1 MYAFKTLV
9 DLIVSRQD
17 ETSRGITF
25 ILSEAEE
32 HFVSYGELYLGAR
45 TLLYSLQS
53 SGFKKGDE
61 VIFQID
67 NNRQFMFA
75 FWACILGGMIPVPV
89 TTGTNDEHKLKL
101 FKIWDILKNPKMLAS
116 DDFFAR
122 LKVFGDKNGLLE
134 QVDIMQTRT
143 LSIEN
148 LEKTDCLGEIEK
160 AGENDIAFIQFSSGS
175 TGDPKGVIITH
186 RNVLYD
192 IGSVIRWVNIN
203 KEDSGLNWMPL
214 THDMG
219 LIGTHIKD
227 VIACINQYNIETQ
240 LFIRHPSLWI
250 QKASEHK
257 VTLLYSPNFGYK
269 HFLTFFKPE
278 VKKDWD
284 LSKVRLIY
292 NGAEP
297 ISYELCDEFLEKLA
311 TYGLKRNS
319 MYTVYGLAEGTIA
332 VTFPRLGD
340 DMRFIT
346 LDRNYLN
353 IGDTVREVSK
363 EDSRGCSFA
372 DEGYPIYDCYV
383 KICNMKNNDIGE
395 NKIGYICI
403 SGANVTSGYY
413 NNEAATRKAITK
425 DGWLNTGDLGFMRD
439 GRLVITGRAKDVI
452 FVKGQNYY
460 SHDIE
465 RVAQEAEGIDLGKI
479 VAVGAFNEKIKS
491 DELILFVL
499 FKMKADKFIGL
510 VQSLRKLISE
520 RMGIEVSQ
528 VIPIKSIPKT
538 TSGKVQR
545 YKLRESYI
553 NGEYDAI
560 KKEIELLL
568 ASEAHIR
575 QIDKPEN
582 EIQAKLVN
590 IWQEVLGVKKVGIKD
605 NIFELGGD
613 SLKITQMASR
623 IREEFGVELEQTIL
637 FENPVLS
644 VLAEIIEK
652 SDKTSE
658 DKNPIQRY
666 SKKDVLPLSY
676 AQHRIWFLD
685 RLNTELIR
693 SKSPTSEDGGCQRAD
708 KSSMDSTNIQRE
720 LNLPLNEV
728 SFNEN
733 SSQYMLYSGLNIK
746 GTLNY
751 DILLKSFNT
760 IIERHESLRTSFFE
774 EDGQPVQTVQEGVL
788 MDLPFIKLDK
798 IPFEVRKSQAMVLAK
813 EEISCPFNLKKAPL
827 IRGKLFQLDTDEYI
841 LILVAHHIV
850 FDGWSFKVLL
860 KELEIL
866 YNSYLQNEQYVLPEL
881 KITYTDYAYWQIDRY
896 KESTIQKQLDY
907 WKEKLCGKLPVLELP
922 FSKQRPTVQTY
933 NGSNF
938 RFSLSRELYE
948 KLKSAAEQEGAT
960 LYMILLAA
968 FKFLLFKYTGQEDI
982 IIGSPVANRN
992 RSELEPMI
1000 GFFTNN
1006 LIIRTAFSENNSF
1019 RELLRNVR
1027 NVTLEAYSNQ
1037 DVPFEKIV
1045 EELKLERDMSRNPL
1059 FQVFFNL
1066 QDTPVTEARLSGMS
1080 ISSVYL
1086 EGETSRFDLSV
1097 DINHNGSGL
1106 EVNFEF
1112 NTDLFDAD
1120 TIERVAAHYTNVLE
1134 KLTANFETQIKRFEI
1149 LSSEESKTLLEG
1161 WNNTRVDFESDLW
1174 TKFFE
1179 DKVLSNPNAVA
1190 VVKGNKKLSYGELD
1204 KRANR
1209 LANYLVSLG
1218 VCPETIV
1225 GIYMERSIDMLTALV
1240 GIHKSGGAYL
1250 PMDPVFPKDRLEF
1263 MLDNAQVPIILTDN
1277 TIKDTLP
1284 ANKAKILCI
1293 DEEWEKISI
1302 QSPEKPE
1309 NRATTDNLAYVIYTS
1324 GSTGNPKGVQIEHR
1338 ALTNFLLSMCTST
1351 NITEKDRLLAVTTL
1365 SFDIAGLEML
1375 LPLVTGATV
1384 IIAGRDEVIDGEKL
1398 IELID
1403 KHDISVMQA
1412 TPATWRLLLEAGWK
1426 GCSSLKILCGGEAL
1440 PRELANELIDRCSCL
1455 WNVYGPTE
1463 TTIWSTIMQLDSKEG
1478 PVSIGKPIANTTVYI
1493 LDKDMK
1499 PTPVG
1504 VPGELYIGGAGLAR
1518 GYLKLPQLTQEK
1530 FIPNPFSREEGSRLY
1545 KTGDIVRFMPDG
1557 NIEFVGRGDHQVKIR
1572 GFRIE
1577 LGEIETLLNKN
1588 TQISQSVVVC
1598 KEVVPGEKAI
1608 IAYVITKTKE
1618 TDTVGLRD
1626 YLRESLPDYMIPSYF
1641 VMLESFPMT
1650 PNNKI
1655 DRKSLPMPEKTTH
1668 GASSDITTSSN
1679 DVQKTVSDIWKEVLS
1694 RENIGFNE
1702 NFFDLGGHSLLLA
1715 KVRSK
1720 ILKQMNIDLQIMDL
1734 FKYPTVN
1741 TLSEYL
1747 EQKQGKKASVV
1758 QNKTNMPETTLLK
1771 SNDIA
1776 VIGMSARVPG
1786 AKNIKE
1792 FWENLC
1798 QGRESITRFS
1808 DQEIIAEGIAP
1819 ELLKKPEYVKAW
1831 GVVED
1836 ADKFDAQFFGFNP
1849 REAEILDPQQRIF
1862 LEEAWK
1868 AMEDAGCD
1876 SERFNGAIGTFASVG
1891 MNTYIKN
1898 LSGDGEYGNVA
1909 NDYQIMINND
1919 KDFLATRIAYKLNLE
1934 GPGIT
1939 VQTACSSSMVAVHLA
1954 CKSLLNKEC
1963 DMALAGG
1970 VSIRLPQKTG
1980 YLYQEGMILSP
1991 DGHCRAFDEKA
2002 KGTVGGNGAG
2012 VVVLKRLEDAI
2023 AQGDNICAVIKATA
2037 VNNDGS
2043 LKVGYTAPRIEGEA
2057 GVIAKAQELAGVSPD
2072 TITYI
2077 EAHGTGTPLGDPIEI
2092 EALGKVFSEKTNKK
2106 NYCAVGS
2113 VKTNIGH
2120 LDAASG
2126 VIGLIKT
2133 VLSIKNGKIPP
2144 SLNFNKPNPKCDFEN
2159 GHFFVNTE
2167 LCDWKTDSMP
2177 RRAGVSSFGIGGTNA
2192 HAVLEQA
2199 PVKRNTAPGKQRKLL
2214 IFSAKTPS
2222 ALLSMTSNFAGYLK
2236 ENFDVDMNDASYTL
2250 KLGRREFEYRC
2261 CLVCST
2267 REEAIEAIENDNL
2280 IYANHVN
2287 IEKSYNPEKL
2297 KEYTEEELG
2306 LFWILGEKIDWVS
2319 LYEGQ
2324 VRNKINLPTY
2334 PFEGKSYWAKPK
2346 KADIKDIKDYFYAPL
2361 WKQTLYNIPLEL
2373 TLPENVK
2380 SILVLAEKNT
2390 FVNKYLELLRKAG
2403 AEVLE
2408 ANPKQ
2413 QQDYDVL
2420 LTELKNQGQLPD
2432 RIINMLGI
2440 SNENRGKALFYSMLY
2455 LSKALGKQEIKKEI
2469 SIIVLTNAMQKVSGE
2484 AVLYPEKAL
2493 VLGPCRV
2500 IPKEYENIKCRS
2512 VDFMLCEDGNPFER
2526 ELLEQLLYETC
2537 CDSEDTTIAYRGD
2550 TRWIQ
2555 SFDKMELQNT
2565 KKPVLQIKNNGT
2577 YLITGGLGG
2586 IGLVLAENLAQKE
2599 KVNLVLVGRSSF
2611 PEMDKWDEWLKDKGE
2626 ADKNS
2631 IKIRVLKHIR
2641 ELGSEVIICRG
2652 NVDNAEEMIEV
2663 RQQIWNRFGK
2673 VDGVIHAAGNPGGG
2687 MIQIKEESFVE
2698 KVFAPKVEGTQV
2710 LYEVL
2715 KDCNP
2720 DFFIM
2725 SSSLNSITGGFGQ
2738 ADYSA
2743 ANNYMDAFANA
2754 HDSRHGTRFVSIN
2767 WDRWPGVGMAKGNKK
2782 PIHPLI
2788 ERKIS
2793 DTKDKVVYFTRLN
2806 PKKDWVL
2813 SEHLV
2818 MGIPTIAGT
2827 TYIEM
2832 ARAAFADI
2840 NGDKPVEFSDVT
2852 FLTPMAVRENEEQDV
2867 LTILERKDKY
2877 YEFKIFSR
2885 LHSKVEDNPWREHV
2899 QGKIAATIDPEY
2911 KQIDLIGEADSF
2923 NQKTID
2929 YIKKDIKEFIS
2940 FGSRWRTLK
2949 RLGFHGRKGIA
2960 EIEMSPEFIDDLKYF
2975 NIHPSLLDVAT
2986 GSVRLASK
2994 RNFLPVSYEKIIV
3007 KQRLPKRIYAIMT
3020 FRDEYNAQ
3028 NEIIT
3033 CDIDITDE
3041 KGVQLLEIKNFS
3053 MRHITDENSQSI
3065 KNRKQ
3070 NLHIPTEGTEG
3081 YTSLIKSL
3089 NSDNIMDSGL
3099 TTDEGRKVFE
3109 KILSGQYFNTQV
3121 IVSTKDIKE
3130 AIAEAGY
3137 INKKSNIVAE
3147 KDGQKTLH
3155 PRPDLDSAY
3164 SAPKSETEKKLVPV
3178 WQNLLGIEGIGIH
3191 DEFFA
3196 LGGDSLLLVQLHTK
3210 IKEIFPTDLAVVDL
3224 YKYNTIALLASKLG
3238 EGNSQVEKPNFKN
3251 VSERVS
3257 KQQERLKQRKQRM
3270 MIQKGGNH

>member
-17 ETSRGITF
+17 EKSKGITF
-25 ILSEAEE
+25 ILSETEE
-32 HFVSYGELYLGAR
+32 HFVSYGQLYHGAR
-45 TLLYSLQS
+45 SLLYSLQT

-101 FKIWDILKNPKMLAS
+101 FKIWNILKTPKMLAS

-122 LKVFGDKNGLLE
+122 LKSFGDKNGLSE
-134 QVDIMQTRT
+134 QVNIMQTRT
-143 LSIEN
+143 LSMEN
-148 LEKTDCLGEIEK
+148 LGETDCLGEIEK
-160 AGENDIAFIQFSSGS
+160 TAENDIAFIQFSSGS

-186 RNVLYD
+186 KNVLYD

-203 KEDSGLNWMPL
+203 SEDSGLNWMPL

-240 LFIRHPSLWI
+240 LFIRHPALWI

-297 ISYELCDEFLEKLA
+297 ISYELCDEFLKKLA
-311 TYGLKRNS
+311 PYGLKRNS

-353 IGDTVREVSK
+353 IGDTVREVS
-363 EDSRGCSFA
+363 EGDTRGCSFA
-372 DEGYPIYDCYV
+372 DVGYPIYDCNV
-383 KICNMKNNDIGE
+383 SICDSDDNDIDE

-413 NNEAATRKAITK
+413 NNVEATRKAITR

-479 VAVGAFNEKIKS
+479 VAVGAFNEKIRS

-499 FKMKADKFIGL
+499 FKMKADKFIGIIR
-510 VQSLRKLISE
+510 SLKKLISE

-528 VIPIKSIPKT
+528 VIPVKSIPKT

-553 NGEYDAI
+553 IGEYDTV
-560 KKEIELLL
+560 KNEIELLL
-568 ASEAHIR
+568 KSEADIR
-575 QIDKPEN
+575 QIDLPEN
-582 EIQAKLVN
+582 ETQEKLVK
-590 IWQEVLGVKKVGIKD
+590 IWQEILCIKKIGVKD
-605 NIFELGGD
+605 NFFELGGN

-623 IREEFGVELEQTIL
+623 IREEFGVESEQQIL

-644 VLAEIIEK
+644 RLAEIIEK
-652 SDKTSE
+652 ADKISE
-658 DKNPIQRY
+658 DENRIQRF
-666 SKKDVLPLSY
+666 SENSAIPLSY
-676 AQHRIWFLD
+676 AQQRIWFLD
-685 RLNTELIR
+685 RLNT
-693 SKSPTSEDGGCQRAD
+693 
-708 KSSMDSTNIQRE
+708 
-720 LNLPLNEV
+720 
-728 SFNEN
+728 EN

-746 GTLNY
+746 GSLNY
-751 DILLKSFNT
+751 DLLLKSFNT
-760 IIERHESLRTSFFE
+760 IIDRHESLRASFFE
-774 EDGQPVQTVQEGVL
+774 EDGQPMQTVGEGL
-788 MDLPFIKLDK
+788 HMDLPLINLAG
-798 IPFEVRKSQAMVLAK
+798 ISFEDRRREAMVLAK
-813 EEISCPFNLKKAPL
+813 GEISCPFDLNKAPL
-827 IRGKLFQLDTDEYI
+827 IRGKLFQLDKDEYI
-841 LILVAHHIV
+841 LVLAAHHMI

-860 KELEIL
+860 KELETL
-866 YNSYLQNEQYVLPEL
+866 YNSYLQNEKYVLPEL
-881 KITYTDYAYWQIDRY
+881 KITYSDYACWQIDRY
-896 KESTIQKQLDY
+896 KESTIQKQLAY
-907 WKEKLCGKLPVLELP
+907 WKEKLSGKLPVLELP
-922 FSKQRPTVQTY
+922 FSKQRPTVQTF
-933 NGSNF
+933 NGSDY
-938 RFSLSRELYE
+938 RCCLSEELSE

-960 LYMILLAA
+960 LYMILLTA
-968 FKFLLFKYTGQEDI
+968 FKVLLFKYTGQGDI

-1006 LIIRTAFSENNSF
+1006 LVIRTTFSENNSF
-1019 RELLRNVR
+1019 RELLRIVR
-1027 NVTLEAYSNQ
+1027 GVTLEAYSNQ

-1045 EELKLERDMSRNPL
+1045 EELSLERDISRNPI
-1059 FQVFFNL
+1059 FQVFFSF
-1066 QDTPVTEARLSGMS
+1066 QESPVRSARLSGMS
-1080 ISSVYL
+1080 ISSIDID
-1086 EGETSRFDLSV
+1086 GDTSRFDLSV
-1097 DINHNGSGL
+1097 DINDMWAGL
-1106 EVNFEF
+1106 EINFEF

-1120 TIERVAAHYTNVLE
+1120 TIERMAGHYTHVLE
-1134 KLTANFETQIKRFEI
+1134 NLTANFETQIIKFDV
-1149 LSSEESKTLLEG
+1149 LSSEESKILLED
-1161 WNNTRVDFESDLW
+1161 WNNTRVEFESALW
-1174 TKFFE
+1174 TRLFE
-1179 DKVLSNPNAVA
+1179 DRVLSNPEAVA
-1190 VVKGNKKLSYGELD
+1190 VVKGDVKLSYGELD

-1218 VCPETIV
+1218 VGPETIV

-1263 MLDNAQVPIILTDN
+1263 MLDNAQVPIILTDSI
-1277 TIKDTLP
+1277 IKDTLP
-1284 ANKAKILCI
+1284 ENKAKIICLS
-1293 DEEWEKISI
+1293 EQWKEISV
-1302 QSPEKPE
+1302 QSSEKPE
-1309 NRATTDNLAYVIYTS
+1309 NRSTQNNLAYVIYTS

-1338 ALTNFLLSMCTST
+1338 ALTNFLLSMGTST
-1351 NITEKDRLLAVTTL
+1351 NIREKDRLLAVTTL

-1375 LPLVTGATV
+1375 LPLVSGAAV
-1384 IIAGRDEVIDGEKL
+1384 VIAGRDEVIDGEKL
-1398 IELID
+1398 ISIIE
-1403 KHDISVMQA
+1403 KHEISFMQA
-1412 TPATWRLLLEAGWK
+1412 TPATWRLLVEAQWQGR
-1426 GCSSLKILCGGEAL
+1426 SSLKILCGGEAL
-1440 PRELANELIDRCSCL
+1440 PRDLANKLMDRCSCL

-1463 TTIWSTIMQLDSKEG
+1463 TTIWSTMMRLDSKEG

-1493 LDKDMK
+1493 LDNEMK

-1504 VPGELYIGGAGLAR
+1504 IPGELYIGGAGLAR
-1518 GYLKLPQLTQEK
+1518 GYLKLPQLTEEK
-1530 FIPNPFSREEGSRLY
+1530 FIPNPFSSEEGSRLY
-1545 KTGDIVRFMPDG
+1545 KTGDVVRFMPDG

-1577 LGEIETLLNKN
+1577 LGEIETHLNIN
-1588 TQISQSVVVC
+1588 PQISQSVVAC
-1598 KEVVPGEKAI
+1598 REVAPGEKAL
-1608 IAYVITKTKE
+1608 IAYVIPKTKE
-1618 TDTVGLRD
+1618 TDTVGLRA
-1626 YLRESLPDYMIPSYF
+1626 YLRERLPDYMIPSYF
-1641 VMLESFPMT
+1641 VMLDSFPMT

-1655 DRKSLPMPEKTTH
+1655 DRKSLPMPEKTAL
-1668 GASSDITTSSN
+1668 GASTDMMQPSN
-1679 DVQKTVSDIWKEVLS
+1679 DEQKTVADIWKEVLG
-1694 RENIGFNE
+1694 RENVGLNE

-1720 ILKQMNIDLQIMDL
+1720 IFKTMNIDLQIIDL

-1741 TLSEYL
+1741 TLSAYL
-1747 EQKQGKKASVV
+1747 EQKQGKKPADVLKKIIQS
-1758 QNKTNMPETTLLK
+1758 ETTTSQ

-1786 AKNIKE
+1786 AKNIDE
-1792 FWENLC
+1792 FWANLC
-1798 QGRESITRFS
+1798 QGKESITRFS
-1808 DQEIIAEGIAP
+1808 DEEIIAEGIAP
-1819 ELLKKPEYVKAW
+1819 ELIKKPEYVKAW
-1831 GVVED
+1831 GVLEN
-1836 ADKFDAQFFGFNP
+1836 ADKFDAQFFGYNP

-1868 AMEDAGCD
+1868 ALEDAGCD
-1876 SERFNGAIGTFASVG
+1876 SERFDGAIGTFASVG

-1898 LSGDGEYGNVA
+1898 LSEDSEYSNVA
-1909 NDYQIMINND
+1909 NNYQIMINND
-1919 KDFLATRIAYKLNLE
+1919 KDFLATRVAYKLNLE

-1970 VSIRLPQKTG
+1970 VSIRFPQKTG

-2023 AQGDNICAVIKATA
+2023 AQGDNICAVIKGTA

-2057 GVIAKAQELAGVSPD
+2057 GVIAKAQELAGVSPE

-2092 EALGKVFSEKTNKK
+2092 EALEKVFSEKTDRKQ
-2106 NYCAVGS
+2106 YCAVGS

-2133 VLSIKNGKIPP
+2133 VLAIKKSKIPP
-2144 SLNFNKPNPKCDFEN
+2144 SLNFNTPNPKCNFEN
-2159 GHFFVNTE
+2159 GHFYVNAKLSE
-2167 LCDWKTDSMP
+2167 WKTDGMP

-2192 HAVLEQA
+2192 HAVLEEA
-2199 PVKRNTAPGKQRKLL
+2199 PSKRNATPGKQRNLL

-2222 ALLSMTSNFAGYLK
+2222 ALTKMTSNFALHLK
-2236 ENFDVDMNDASYTL
+2236 ENPGIDMDDTAYTL
-2250 KLGRREFEYRC
+2250 KLGRRELEYKC

-2267 REEAIEAIENDNL
+2267 REEAIEAIENDDL
-2280 IYANHVN
+2280 IYGNGIKN
-2287 IEKSYNPEKL
+2287 DKSFNAERL
-2297 KEYTEEELG
+2297 KEYTEDELG
-2306 LFWILGEKIDWVS
+2306 IFWLQGEKIDWND
-2319 LYEGQ
+2319 LYERQ
-2324 VRNKINLPTY
+2324 VRNKISLPGY
-2334 PFEGKSYWAKPK
+2334 PFEGQSYWAKSK
-2346 KADIKDIKDYFYAPL
+2346 KADRKDIKDYLYAPL
-2361 WKQTLYNIPLEL
+2361 WKQTVYNIPSEL
-2373 TLPENVK
+2373 TLTENK
-2380 SILVLAEKNT
+2380 KCILVLAEKNT
-2390 FVNKYLELLRKAG
+2390 FKDKYVELLRKSG
-2403 AEVLE
+2403 AEVIE

-2413 QQDYDVL
+2413 QQDYDIL
-2420 LTELKNQGQLPD
+2420 LTELVNTGRNPD
-2432 RIINMLGI
+2432 KIINMLGI
-2440 SNENRGKALFYSMLY
+2440 THENRGKDLFYSMLL
-2455 LSKALGKQEIKKEI
+2455 LSKTLGKQELNKEI
-2469 SIIVLTNAMQKVSGE
+2469 TIIVLTNGMQKVFGE
-2484 AVLYPEKAL
+2484 SVLYPEKAL

-2500 IPKEYENIKCRS
+2500 IPREYENIKCRS
-2512 VDFMLCEDGNPFER
+2512 VDITLCEEGSPYET
-2526 ELLEQLLYETC
+2526 ELLEQLLYEAC
-2537 CDSEDTTIAYRGD
+2537 FDSEDTTIAYRGES
-2550 TRWIQ
+2550 RWVQ
-2555 SFDKMELQNT
+2555 SFDRIEIQNT
-2565 KKPVLQIKNNGT
+2565 PKPVLQIKNKGT

-2586 IGLVLAENLAQKE
+2586 IGLVLAEYLAERE
-2599 KVNLVLVGRSSF
+2599 KVNLVLLGRSSF
-2611 PEMDKWDEWLKDKGE
+2611 LDMEKWDEWLKDKGE
-2626 ADKNS
+2626 NDKVS
-2631 IKIRVLKHIR
+2631 IKIRTLKRIK
-2641 ELGSEVIICRG
+2641 ELGSEILICRG
-2652 NVDNAEEMIEV
+2652 NVDNSEEMMKV
-2663 RQQIWNRFGK
+2663 RQQAQNHLGK
-2673 VDGVIHAAGNPGGG
+2673 IDGVIHAAGNPGGG
-2687 MIQIKEESFVE
+2687 MIQIREESLIE
-2698 KVFAPKVEGTQV
+2698 NVFAPKLTGTQV

-2715 KDCNP
+2715 KDCKP

-2725 SSSLNSITGGFGQ
+2725 CSSLNSITGGFGQ
-2738 ADYSA
+2738 VDYSA
-2743 ANNYMDAFANA
+2743 ANNFMDAFANA

-2767 WDRWPGVGMAKGNKK
+2767 WDRWPGVGMAKSNKVLENSGTN
-2782 PIHPLI
+2782 PIHPLL
-2788 ERKIS
+2788 ERKIFDS
-2793 DTKDKVVYFTRLN
+2793 PDKVVYLTRLN

-2840 NGDKPVEFSDVT
+2840 NGDKPVEFSDVS

-2867 LTILERKDKY
+2867 LTILKRNDGH
-2877 YEFKIFSR
+2877 YEFEIVSR
-2885 LHSKVEDNPWREHV
+2885 LHSDTEDNPWKEHAR
-2899 QGKIAATIDPEY
+2899 GKLAAIIDPEY
-2911 KQIDLIGEADSF
+2911 KQIDISESADIF
-2923 NQKTID
+2923 NQETFE

-2940 FGSRWRTLK
+2940 FGNRWRTLK
-2949 RLGFHGRKGIA
+2949 RLGFHSRKGIA
-2960 EIEMSPEFIDDLKYF
+2960 EIELSPEFIDDLKYF
-2975 NIHPSLLDVAT
+2975 NIHPALLDVAT

-2994 RNFLPVSYEKIIV
+2994 RNFLPVSYERIIV
-3007 KQRLPKRIYAIMT
+3007 KQRLPKKIFANMT
-3020 FRDEYNAQ
+3020 FKDEYNAP

-3033 CDIDITDE
+3033 CDIDVVDE
-3041 KGVQLLEIKNFS
+3041 KGVQLLEIRNFS
-3053 MRHITDENSQSI
+3053 MRHISDENSQNI

-3070 NLHIPTEGTEG
+3070 QSLHFFTEDNEV
-3081 YTSLIKSL
+3081 YSSWIKGS
-3089 NSDNIMDSGL
+3089 NSENIMNTGL

-3121 IVSTKDIKE
+3121 VVSTKDINE
-3130 AIAEAGY
+3130 AIADAGY
-3137 INKKSNIVAE
+3137 INNKSNTVAE
-3147 KDGQKTLH
+3147 KDEQKTLH

-3164 SAPKSETEKKLVPV
+3164 SAPKSETEKRLAPI
-3178 WQNLLGIEGIGIH
+3178 WQNLLGIESLGIH
-3191 DEFFA
+3191 DEFFT
-3196 LGGDSLLLVQLHTK
+3196 LGGDSLLLVQLHEE
-3210 IKEIFPTDLAVVDL
+3210 IKELFKTDIAVVDL
-3224 YKYNTIALLASKLG
+3224 YKYNTIALLAGKIDA
-3238 EGNSQVEKPNFKN
+3238 EGSEEEKPSFKN
-3251 VSERVS
+3251 VSERVNR
-3257 KQQERLKQRKQRM
+3257 QQERLKERKQRM
-3270 MIQKGGNH
+3270 LLQREENRK

>member
-1 MYAFKTLV
+1 MYAFKTLI
-9 DLIVSRQD
+9 DLIVARQD
-17 ETSRGITF
+17 EKFKGITF
-25 ILSEAEE
+25 ILNETEE
-32 HFVSYGELYLGAR
+32 LFVSYGQLYHGAR
-45 TLLYSLQS
+45 TLLYNLQT
-53 SGFKKGDE
+53 SGFNKGDE

-101 FKIWDILKNPKMLAS
+101 FKIWNILKNPKMLAS

-122 LKVFGDKNGLLE
+122 LKNFGDKNGLSE
-134 QVDIMQTRT
+134 DVDIMQTRT
-143 LSIEN
+143 LSMER
-148 LEKTDCLGEIEK
+148 LGQTESLGQIAE
-160 AGENDIAFIQFSSGS
+160 AEENDIAFIQFSSGS
-175 TGDPKGVIITH
+175 TGDPKGVVITH
-186 RNVLYD
+186 KNVLYD
-192 IGSVIRWVNIN
+192 IGAVIRWVNIN
-203 KEDSGLNWMPL
+203 SEDSGLNWMPL

-278 VKKDWD
+278 VRKDWD

-297 ISYELCDEFLEKLA
+297 ISYELCDEFLEKLSP
-311 TYGLKRNS
+311 YGLNRNS

-340 DMRFIT
+340 EMRFIT

-353 IGDTVREVSK
+353 IGDTVREISK
-363 EDSRGCSFA
+363 DDARGCSFA
-372 DEGYPIYDCYV
+372 DEGYPIHDCYV
-383 KICNMKNNDIGE
+383 RICDIDNNDMGE

-413 NNEAATRKAITK
+413 NNEEATRKAITQ

-465 RVAQEAEGIDLGKI
+465 RIAQEAEGIDLGKI

-499 FKMKADKFIGL
+499 FKMKADKFIGTVRIL
-510 VQSLRKLISE
+510 KKLISE

-553 NGEYDAI
+553 NCEYDTI

-568 ASEAHIR
+568 KSEEESR
-575 QIDKPEN
+575 SIDVPEN
-582 EIQAKLVN
+582 EIQEKLVK
-590 IWQEVLGVKKVGIKD
+590 IWQEVLGVNKVGIKD

-623 IREEFGVELEQTIL
+623 IREEFGVELEQTLL
-637 FENPVLS
+637 FENPALN

-652 SDKTSE
+652 ADKISE
-658 DKNPIQRY
+658 DENTIQRLQE
-666 SKKDVLPLSY
+666 KGALPLSY
-676 AQHRIWFLD
+676 AQQRIWFLD
-685 RLNTELIR
+685 RLN
-693 SKSPTSEDGGCQRAD
+693 
-708 KSSMDSTNIQRE
+708 
-720 LNLPLNEV
+720 
-728 SFNEN
+728 EN
-733 SSQYMLYSGLNIK
+733 SSQYILYTGLNIK
-746 GTLNY
+746 GSLQ
-751 DILLKSFNT
+751 DDLLLKSFNT

-774 EDGQPVQTVQEGVL
+774 EDGQPVQTVEEGVQ
-788 MDLPFIKLDK
+788 MGLPFISLAE
-798 IPFEVRKSQAMVLAK
+798 IPLESRRQEAIILAK
-813 EEISCPFNLKKAPL
+813 EEISYPFDLSKAPL
-827 IRGKLFQLDTDEYI
+827 IRGKLFQIEKDEYV
-841 LILVAHHIV
+841 LILAAHHIV

-866 YNSYLQNEQYVLPEL
+866 YNSYLQNENYVLPEL
-881 KITYTDYAYWQIDRY
+881 KISYSDYACWQIDRY
-896 KESTIQKQLDY
+896 KENTIQKQIVY
-907 WKEKLCGKLPVLELP
+907 WKEKLSGKLPVLELP

-938 RFSLSRELYE
+938 RCSLSQELYE
-948 KLKSAAEQEGAT
+948 NLKNAAEQEGAT

-1006 LIIRTAFSENNSF
+1006 LIIRTAFNENNSF

-1045 EELKLERDMSRNPL
+1045 EELSVERDMSRNPI
-1059 FQVFFNL
+1059 FQVFFSL
-1066 QDTPVTEARLSGMS
+1066 QDNPVRSARLRGMS
-1080 ISSVYL
+1080 ISSINI
-1086 EGETSRFDLSV
+1086 EGDTARFDLSV
-1097 DINHNGSGL
+1097 DINDNGSGL

-1120 TIERVAAHYTNVLE
+1120 TIKRMAGHYTHILE
-1134 KLTANFETQIKRFEI
+1134 NLTANFETKIKQFDI
-1149 LSSEESKTLLEG
+1149 LSLKESKTLLEG
-1161 WNNTRVDFESDLW
+1161 WNNTRVDFDSDLW
-1174 TKFFE
+1174 TRLFE
-1179 DKVLSNPNAVA
+1179 DKVLSNPEAIA
-1190 VVKGNKKLSYGELD
+1190 VVKGDEKLSYGELD
-1204 KRANR
+1204 KRANQ
-1209 LANYLVSLG
+1209 LANYLVLLG
-1218 VCPETIV
+1218 VSSESIV
-1225 GIYMERSIDMLTALV
+1225 GIYMDRSIDMLTALV
-1240 GIHKSGGAYL
+1240 AVHKSGGAYL

-1263 MLDNAQVPIILTDN
+1263 MLDNAQVPIILTDSI
-1277 TIKDTLP
+1277 IKDTLP
-1284 ANKAKILCI
+1284 LNKAKIICVSEQWKEI
-1293 DEEWEKISI
+1293 SEQSSEKS
-1302 QSPEKPE
+1302 E

-1338 ALTNFLLSMCTST
+1338 AFTNFLLSMGTST
-1351 NITEKDRLLAVTTL
+1351 NICEKDRLLAVTTL
-1365 SFDIAGLEML
+1365 SFDIAGLEMM
-1375 LPLVTGATV
+1375 LPLVTGASV
-1384 IIAGRDEVIDGEKL
+1384 VIAGRDEVIDGEKL
-1398 IELID
+1398 IDLID
-1403 KHDISVMQA
+1403 KHDITFMQA
-1412 TPATWRLLLEAGWK
+1412 TPATWRMLVEAQWQGNNK
-1426 GCSSLKILCGGEAL
+1426 LKILCGGEAL
-1440 PRELANELIDRCSCL
+1440 PRDLANELMDRCSCL

-1463 TTIWSTIMQLDSKEG
+1463 TTIWSTMMQLNSKEG

-1493 LDKDMK
+1493 LDNEMK

-1518 GYLKLPQLTQEK
+1518 GYLKLPELTREK
-1530 FIPNPFSREEGSRLY
+1530 FIQNPFSDEEGSRLY

-1577 LGEIETLLNKN
+1577 LGEIETLLNQN
-1588 TQISQSVVVC
+1588 PLISQSVVVC
-1598 KEVVPGEKAI
+1598 REILTGEKAL
-1608 IAYVITKTKE
+1608 IAYVIPKTKE
-1618 TDTVGLRD
+1618 TADSILRE
-1626 YLRESLPDYMIPSYF
+1626 YLRGRLPDYMIPSYF
-1641 VMLESFPMT
+1641 VLLDAFPMT

-1655 DRKSLPMPEKTTH
+1655 DRKALPIPEKAAH
-1668 GASSDITTSSN
+1668 GANSDMIQPSN
-1679 DVQKTVSDIWKEVLS
+1679 DVQKTVSDIWKEVLG
-1694 RENIGFNE
+1694 REAIGLNQ

-1720 ILKQMNIDLQIMDL
+1720 IFKTMNIDLQIMDL
-1734 FKYPTVN
+1734 FNYPTVN

-1747 EQKQGKKASVV
+1747 EQRLGKKTAVIS
-1758 QNKTNMPETTLLK
+1758 NKTIKPETISPK

-1786 AKNIKE
+1786 AKNIDE
-1792 FWENLC
+1792 FWTNLC

-1831 GVVED
+1831 GVLED

-1849 REAEILDPQQRIF
+1849 REAEILDPQQRVF

-1876 SERFNGAIGTFASVG
+1876 SERFSGSIGTFASVG

-1898 LSGDGEYGNVA
+1898 LTEDNEIGNVA
-1909 NDYQIMINND
+1909 NNYQIMINND
-1919 KDFLATRIAYKLNLE
+1919 KDFLATRVAYKLNLE
-1934 GPGIT
+1934 GPGMT

-2012 VVVLKRLEDAI
+2012 VVVLKRLEDALS
-2023 AQGDNICAVIKATA
+2023 QGDNICAVIKATA

-2092 EALGKVFSEKTNKK
+2092 EALEKVFNEKTDKK
-2106 NYCAVGS
+2106 KYCAVGS

-2144 SLNFNKPNPKCDFEN
+2144 SINFDKPNPKCNFEN
-2159 GHFFVNTE
+2159 GHFYVNAKLSE
-2167 LCDWKTDSMP
+2167 WKTDGIP

-2192 HAVLEQA
+2192 HAVLEEA
-2199 PVKRNTAPGKQRKLL
+2199 PIKKYVASKNTKHLL

-2222 ALLSMTSNFAGYLK
+2222 ALKRMAANFALHLK
-2236 ENFDVDMNDASYTL
+2236 ENSDIDMSDAAYTL
-2250 KLGRREFEYRC
+2250 KLGRREFEYKC
-2261 CLVCST
+2261 CLVCNT

-2280 IYANHVN
+2280 TYGDGIKS
-2287 IEKSYNPEKL
+2287 EKSYNAANL

-2306 LFWILGEKIDWVS
+2306 IFWLQGEKIDWNS

-2324 VRNKINLPTY
+2324 VRNKINLPVY
-2334 PFEGKSYWAKPK
+2334 PFEGQSYWAKSQ
-2346 KADIKDIKDYFYAPL
+2346 KAGKKDIKDYFYTQL
-2361 WKQTLYNIPLEL
+2361 WKQTVNSIPSEL
-2373 TLPENVK
+2373 TPPENMK
-2380 SILVLAEKNT
+2380 SILVLSEKSN
-2390 FVNKYLELLRKAG
+2390 FVNKFVELLRESG
-2403 AEVLE
+2403 ANVIE

-2413 QQDYDVL
+2413 QQDYDTL
-2420 LTELKNQGQLPD
+2420 LSEMKNQGNLPD

-2440 SNENRGKALFYSMLY
+2440 SNENRGKDLFYSMLFMT
-2455 LSKALGKQEIKKEI
+2455 KALGKQELKKE
-2469 SIIVLTNAMQKVSGE
+2469 STIIVLTNGMQKIFGE
-2484 AVLYPEKAL
+2484 SVMYPEKAL

-2512 VDFMLCEDGNPFER
+2512 VDFMLCEEGSSFER
-2526 ELLEQLLYETC
+2526 ELLEQLLYEAYS
-2537 CDSEDTTIAYRGD
+2537 DSEDTTIVYRGES
-2550 TRWIQ
+2550 RWIQ
-2555 SFDKMELQNT
+2555 SFDKLELQNT
-2565 KKPVLQIKNNGT
+2565 QKSVLQIKNKGT
-2577 YLITGGLGG
+2577 YIITGGLGG
-2586 IGLVLAENLAQKE
+2586 IGLVLAEYLAEKE
-2599 KVNLVLVGRSSF
+2599 KVNLVLVARSSF
-2611 PEMDKWDEWLKDKGE
+2611 PEMDKWDEWLENKESTDKT
-2626 ADKNS
+2626 S
-2631 IKIRVLKHIR
+2631 IKIRTLKNIR
-2641 ELGSEVIICRG
+2641 ELGSEILICRG
-2652 NVDNAEEMIEV
+2652 NVDNMEEMTRV
-2663 RQQIWNRFGK
+2663 CQQVKNQFGK
-2673 VDGVIHAAGNPGGG
+2673 IDGVIHAAGNPGGG

-2698 KVFAPKVEGTQV
+2698 NVLAPKVTGTQV

-2715 KDCNP
+2715 KDCKP

-2743 ANNYMDAFANA
+2743 ANNFMDAFAIA

-2782 PIHPLI
+2782 SIHPLL
-2788 ERKIS
+2788 
-2793 DTKDKVVYFTRLN
+2793 DKKLSQSPNKAIYLSRFN

-2813 SEHLV
+2813 REHLV

-2867 LTILERKDKY
+2867 LTIIERNGTY
-2877 YEFKIFSR
+2877 YEFKIVSR
-2885 LHSKVEDNPWREHV
+2885 LHSNTEDNPWKEHAR
-2899 QGKIAATIDPEY
+2899 GKIAAAIDPEV
-2911 KQIDLIGEADSF
+2911 KQIDISESADIF
-2923 NQKTID
+2923 NQEAFD
-2929 YIKKDIKEFIS
+2929 YINKDIKEFIS

-2960 EIEMSPEFIDDLKYF
+2960 EIELSPEFIDDLYYF

-2994 RNFLPVSYEKIIV
+2994 RNFLPVSYGKIIV
-3007 KQRLPKRIYAIMT
+3007 KQRLPKKIYANIT
-3020 FRDEYNAQ
+3020 FRDEYDAP

-3033 CDIDITDE
+3033 CDIDVVDE
-3041 KGVQLLEIKNFS
+3041 KGVQLIEIKNFS
-3053 MRHITDENSQSI
+3053 MRHITDESSENI

-3070 NLHIPTEGTEG
+3070 NLHTFTEDAEV
-3081 YTSLIKSL
+3081 YNSLITNSK
-3089 NSDNIMDSGL
+3089 SDNIMDSGL
-3099 TTDEGRKVFE
+3099 TTDEGRMIFE
-3109 KILSGQYFNTQV
+3109 KIMSGQYFNTQV

-3130 AIAEAGY
+3130 AINNAAY
-3137 INKKSNIVAE
+3137 ISKKSNTFITE
-3147 KDGQKTLH
+3147 NDEHKTLH
-3155 PRPDLDSAY
+3155 PRPDLPNAY
-3164 SAPKSETEKKLVPV
+3164 SLPKSEAEKRLVPV
-3178 WQNLLGIEGIGIH
+3178 WQNLLGIEGVGIH

-3224 YKYNTIALLASKLG
+3224 YKYNTIALLASKL
-3238 EGNSQVEKPNFKN
+3238 EVVNHQEEKPSFKRIN
-3251 VSERVS
+3251 ERVS

-3270 MIQKGGNH
+3270 MIQRGETH

>member
-1 MYAFKTLV
+1 MYAFKTLI
-9 DLIVSRQD
+9 DLIVTRQD
-17 ETSRGITF
+17 EKSKGITF
-25 ILSEAEE
+25 ILSETEE
-32 HFVSYGELYLGAR
+32 HFVSYGELYQGAR
-45 TLLYSLQS
+45 ALLYSLQA

-122 LKVFGDKNGLLE
+122 LKIFGDKNGLSQ

-143 LSIEN
+143 LSLEN
-148 LEKTDCLGEIEK
+148 LAKTDCLGEIEK
-160 AGENDIAFIQFSSGS
+160 AEENDIAFIQFSSGS

-203 KEDSGLNWMPL
+203 SEDSGLNWMPL

-297 ISYELCDEFLEKLA
+297 ISYELCDEFLEKLSL
-311 TYGLKRNS
+311 YGLKRNS

-340 DMRFIT
+340 EMRFIT

-353 IGDTVREVSK
+353 IGDSVREVGK
-363 EDSRGCSFA
+363 DDARGCSFA

-383 KICNMKNNDIGE
+383 RICDIANNDMGE

-413 NNEAATRKAITK
+413 NNEEATRKAITQ

-465 RVAQEAEGIDLGKI
+465 RIAQEAEGIDLGKI

-499 FKMKADKFIGL
+499 FKMKADKFTGTVRIL
-510 VQSLRKLISE
+510 KKLISE

-553 NGEYDAI
+553 NGEFDTI
-560 KKEIELLL
+560 KNEIEFLLK
-568 ASEAHIR
+568 SEAESR
-575 QIDKPEN
+575 PIDLPQN
-582 EIQAKLVN
+582 EIQAKLVR
-590 IWQEVLGVKKVGIKD
+590 IWQEVLGVNKIGIKD
-605 NIFELGGD
+605 NFFELGGD
-613 SLKITQMASR
+613 SLKITQTISR
-623 IREEFGVELEQTIL
+623 IREEFGAELEQTLL
-637 FENPVLS
+637 FENPVLD
-644 VLAEIIEK
+644 VLAEIVEK
-652 SDKTSE
+652 SDKIADDE
-658 DKNPIQRY
+658 NRIQRLQE
-666 SKKDVLPLSY
+666 KGALPLSY
-676 AQHRIWFLD
+676 AQQRIWFLD
-685 RLNTELIR
+685 RL
-693 SKSPTSEDGGCQRAD
+693 
-708 KSSMDSTNIQRE
+708 
-720 LNLPLNEV
+720 
-728 SFNEN
+728 NEN

-751 DILLKSFNT
+751 DVLLKSFNT

-774 EDGQPVQTVQEGVL
+774 EDGLPVQTIVDGVGIE
-788 MDLPFIKLDK
+788 LPFISLVEKPL
-798 IPFEVRKSQAMVLAK
+798 ENRRQEAMVLAK
-813 EEISCPFNLKKAPL
+813 EEISYPFDLSKAPL
-827 IRGKLFQLDTDEYI
+827 IRGKLLQIEKDEYI
-841 LILVAHHIV
+841 LILAAHHIV
-850 FDGWSFKVLL
+850 FDGWSFKILL

-866 YNSYLQNEQYVLPEL
+866 YNSYLQNENYVLPEL
-881 KITYTDYAYWQIDRY
+881 KISYSDYACWQIDRY
-896 KESTIQKQLDY
+896 KENSIQKQLVY
-907 WKEKLCGKLPVLELP
+907 WKEKLGGKLPVLELP

-933 NGSNF
+933 KGSNF
-938 RFSLSRELYE
+938 RCSLSDELSR
-948 KLKSAAEQEGAT
+948 KLKKGAEQEGAT

-968 FKFLLFKYTGQEDI
+968 FKVLLFKYTGQEDI

-992 RSELEPMI
+992 RSELEPLI

-1006 LIIRTAFSENNSF
+1006 LVIRTAFNGNSSF

-1045 EELKLERDMSRNPL
+1045 EELNLERDMSRNPL
-1059 FQVFFNL
+1059 FQMFFSL
-1066 QDTPVTEARLSGMS
+1066 QDTPVRSASLSGMS
-1080 ISSVYL
+1080 ISSIDI
-1086 EGETSRFDLSV
+1086 EGDTARFDLSV
-1097 DINHNGSGL
+1097 DINDSGSGL

-1112 NTDLFDAD
+1112 NTDLFDEDSIKRMAG
-1120 TIERVAAHYTNVLE
+1120 HYTYLLE
-1134 KLTANFETQIKRFEI
+1134 NLTANFETQIKKFDI

-1174 TKFFE
+1174 IRLFE
-1179 DKVLSNPNAVA
+1179 NKVSNNPRAIA
-1190 VVKGNKKLSYGELD
+1190 VVKGDRQLSYGDLD
-1204 KRANR
+1204 TRANQ

-1218 VCPETIV
+1218 VGPETIV

-1240 GIHKSGGAYL
+1240 GVHKSGGAYL

-1263 MLDNAQVPIILTDN
+1263 MLDNAQVPIILTDSI
-1277 TIKDTLP
+1277 IKDTLP
-1284 ANKAKILCI
+1284 LNKAKIICI
-1293 DEEWEKISI
+1293 SEQWKEISE
-1302 QSPEKPE
+1302 QSTEKPE
-1309 NRATTDNLAYVIYTS
+1309 NRATLDNLAYVIYTS

-1338 ALTNFLLSMCTST
+1338 ALTNFLLSMGTST
-1351 NITEKDRLLAVTTL
+1351 NICEKDRLLAVTTL

-1375 LPLVTGATV
+1375 LPLVTGASV
-1384 IIAGRDEVIDGEKL
+1384 VIAGRDEVIDGEKL
-1398 IELID
+1398 ISLMD
-1403 KHDISVMQA
+1403 KHNISIMQA
-1412 TPATWRLLLEAGWK
+1412 TPATWRMLVEAHWQG
-1426 GCSSLKILCGGEAL
+1426 SSKLKILCGGEAL
-1440 PRELANELIDRCSCL
+1440 PRDLANELMDRCSCM

-1463 TTIWSTIMQLDSKEG
+1463 TTIWSTMMRMDSNVG
-1478 PVSIGKPIANTTVYI
+1478 PVSIGKPISNTTVYI
-1493 LDKDMK
+1493 LDNEMK

-1518 GYLKLPQLTQEK
+1518 GYLKLPELTREK
-1530 FIPNPFSREEGSRLY
+1530 FISNPFSSQEGSKLY

-1588 TQISQSVVVC
+1588 PLISQSVVVC
-1598 KEVVPGEKAI
+1598 KEIFTGEKAL
-1608 IAYVITKTKE
+1608 IAYVIPKTKE
-1618 TDTVGLRD
+1618 TDTVSLRA

-1641 VMLESFPMT
+1641 VKLDSFPMT

-1655 DRKSLPMPEKTTH
+1655 DRKALPIPEKSAY
-1668 GASSDITTSSN
+1668 GANSHMIQPSN
-1679 DVQKTVSDIWKEVLS
+1679 EVQKTVADIWKEVLG
-1694 RENIGFNE
+1694 RETIGLNE

-1720 ILKQMNIDLQIMDL
+1720 ISKTMNIDLQVMDL

-1747 EQKQGKKASVV
+1747 EQRLGKKIAVID
-1758 QNKTNMPETTLLK
+1758 NKKSMTKTTSSQ

-1786 AKNIKE
+1786 AKSIDE
-1792 FWENLC
+1792 FWSNLC
-1798 QGRESITRFS
+1798 QGKESITRFS

-1831 GVVED
+1831 GVLED

-1868 AMEDAGCD
+1868 ALEDAGCD
-1876 SERFNGAIGTFASVG
+1876 SERFSGAIGTFASVG

-1898 LSGDGEYGNVA
+1898 LTEDNEIGNVA
-1909 NDYQIMINND
+1909 NNYQIMINND
-1919 KDFLATRIAYKLNLE
+1919 KDFLATRVAYKLNLE
-1934 GPGIT
+1934 GPGLT

-1954 CKSLLNKEC
+1954 CRSLLNKEC

-1980 YLYQEGMILSP
+1980 YMYQEGMILSP

-2012 VVVLKRLEDAI
+2012 VVVLKRLEEAI
-2023 AQGDNICAVIKATA
+2023 EQGDNICAVIKATA

-2057 GVIAKAQELAGVSPD
+2057 GVIAKAQELAGVSPE

-2077 EAHGTGTPLGDPIEI
+2077 EAHGTGTPMGDPIEI
-2092 EALGKVFSEKTNKK
+2092 EALEKVFSENTDKK
-2106 NYCAVGS
+2106 KYCAVGS

-2133 VLSIKNGKIPP
+2133 VLAIKNGKIPP
-2144 SLNFNKPNPKCDFEN
+2144 SLNFDKPNPKCNFEN
-2159 GHFFVNTE
+2159 GHFYVNAKLSE
-2167 LCDWKTDSMP
+2167 WKTDGMP

-2192 HAVLEQA
+2192 HAVLEEA
-2199 PVKRNTAPGKQRKLL
+2199 PVKRKVTSENARHLL

-2222 ALLSMTSNFAGYLK
+2222 ALKSMTSNFALHLK
-2236 ENFDVDMNDASYTL
+2236 ENPVIDMNDVSYTL

-2261 CLVCST
+2261 FIVCNT
-2267 REEAIEAIENDNL
+2267 REEAIEAIEKDNL
-2280 IYANHVN
+2280 IYENTVKSD
-2287 IEKSYNPEKL
+2287 KSYTATSL

-2306 LFWILGEKIDWVS
+2306 IFWLQGEKIDWIS

-2324 VRNKINLPTY
+2324 VRHKINLPAY
-2334 PFEGKSYWAKPK
+2334 PFEGQSFWAKSK
-2346 KADIKDIKDYFYAPL
+2346 KAGRKDINDYFYTPF
-2361 WKQTLYNIPLEL
+2361 WKQTVYNIPSEL
-2373 TLPENVK
+2373 TLPENK
-2380 SILVLAEKNT
+2380 KTILVLAKESNFENK
-2390 FVNKYLELLRKAG
+2390 FVQLLKESG
-2403 AEVLE
+2403 ANVIE

-2413 QQDYDVL
+2413 QQDYDTL
-2420 LTELKNQGQLPD
+2420 LSEMKNQGNVPD

-2440 SNENRGKALFYSMLY
+2440 SNENRGKGLFYSMLF
-2455 LSKALGKQEIKKEI
+2455 LAKALGKQELKKEI
-2469 SIIVLTNAMQKVSGE
+2469 TTIVLTNGMQKIFGE
-2484 AVLYPEKAL
+2484 SVLYPEKAL

-2500 IPKEYENIKCRS
+2500 IPREYENIKCRS
-2512 VDFMLCEDGNPFER
+2512 VDFMLCEEGSPSES
-2526 ELLEQLLYETC
+2526 ELLEQLLYEVYS
-2537 CDSEDTTIAYRGD
+2537 DSEDTTVAYRGES
-2550 TRWIQ
+2550 RLIQ
-2555 SFDKMELQNT
+2555 SFDKMESQDT
-2565 KKPVLQIKNNGT
+2565 QKPVLQIKNKGT
-2577 YLITGGLGG
+2577 YIITGGLGG
-2586 IGLVLAENLAQKE
+2586 IGLVLAEYLAEKE

-2611 PEMDKWDEWLKDKGE
+2611 PETDKWDEWLDNKGSTDKI
-2626 ADKNS
+2626 S
-2631 IKIRVLKHIR
+2631 IKIRTLKNIR
-2641 ELGSEVIICRG
+2641 ELGSEILICRG
-2652 NVDNAEEMIEV
+2652 NVDNMEEMTRV
-2663 RQQIWNRFGK
+2663 LQQVQDHFGK
-2673 VDGVIHAAGNPGGG
+2673 IHGVIHAAGNPGGG

-2698 KVFAPKVEGTQV
+2698 NVFSPKVTGTQV

-2715 KDCNP
+2715 KDCKP

-2743 ANNYMDAFANA
+2743 ANNFMDAFATA

-2767 WDRWPGVGMAKGNKK
+2767 WDRWPGIGMATGNKK
-2782 PIHPLI
+2782 SIHPLLD
-2788 ERKIS
+2788 RKIS
-2793 DTKDKVVYFTRLN
+2793 ESPDQVVYLSRFN

-2867 LTILERKDKY
+2867 LTILKRNGGH

-2885 LHSKVEDNPWREHV
+2885 LNSNVEENPWREHAK
-2899 QGKIAATIDPEY
+2899 GKIADAIEPEY
-2911 KQIDLIGEADSF
+2911 KQTDISESADIF
-2923 NQKTID
+2923 NEEKFD
-2929 YIKKDIKEFIS
+2929 YIKKDIKEFIT
-2940 FGSRWRTLK
+2940 FGSRWKTLK
-2949 RLGFHGRKGIA
+2949 RLGFHGTKGFA
-2960 EIEMSPEFIDDLKYF
+2960 EIELAPEFIDDLKHF

-3007 KQRLPKRIYAIMT
+3007 KQRLPEKIYANIT
-3020 FRDEYNAQ
+3020 FRDGYDAP

-3033 CDIDITDE
+3033 CDIDVLDE
-3041 KGVQLLEIKNFS
+3041 KGVQLIEIKNFS
-3053 MRHITDENSQSI
+3053 MRQITDENSENI
-3065 KNRKQ
+3065 KNRNR
-3070 NLHIPTEGTEG
+3070 NLNSFTQDTKV
-3081 YTSLIKSL
+3081 YNSLISSS
-3089 NSDNIMDSGL
+3089 NNVNIMDSGL
-3099 TTDEGRKVFE
+3099 TVAEGRKVFE
-3109 KILSGQYFNTQV
+3109 KILSGQYFNNQV
-3121 IVSTKDIKE
+3121 IVSIKEIKE
-3130 AIAEAGY
+3130 AIANAGY
-3137 INKKSNIVAE
+3137 INKKVNTVAE
-3147 KDGQKTLH
+3147 KDEQKTLH
-3155 PRPDLDSAY
+3155 PRPDLPNAY
-3164 SAPKSETEKKLVPV
+3164 SLPKSEAEKRLVPV
-3178 WQNLLGIEGIGIH
+3178 WQNLLGIEGVGIH

-3224 YKYNTIALLASKLG
+3224 YKYNTIALLASKLEG
-3238 EGNSQVEKPNFKN
+3238 ENQKEEKPSFKRIN
-3251 VSERVS
+3251 ERVS
-3257 KQQERLKQRKQRM
+3257 KQQERLKQKKQRM
-3270 MIQKGGNH
+3270 MIQRGENH

>member
-17 ETSRGITF
+17 EKSKGITF

-32 HFVSYGELYLGAR
+32 HFLSYGELYHGAMS
-45 TLLYSLQS
+45 LLYNLQT

-67 NNRQFMFA
+67 DNKQFMLA

-101 FKIWDILKNPKMLAS
+101 FKIWDTLNNPKMLAT
-116 DDFFAR
+116 DDFFSR
-122 LKVFGDKNGLLE
+122 LKSFGDKNGLIE
-134 QVDIMQTRT
+134 QVDIIRTRT
-143 LSIEN
+143 LSMEN
-148 LEKTDCLGEIEK
+148 LEQADCHGEIVK
-160 AGENDIAFIQFSSGS
+160 ARENDIAFIQFSSGS

-186 RNVLYD
+186 RNVLYNM
-192 IGSVIRWVNIN
+192 GSVIRWVNIN
-203 KEDSGLNWMPL
+203 SEDAGLSWMPL

-219 LIGTHIKD
+219 LIGAHIKD
-227 VIACINQYNIETQ
+227 TIAGINQYIMETQ
-240 LFIRHPSLWI
+240 LFIKHPLLWI
-250 QKASEHK
+250 QKSSEHK
-257 VTLLYSPNFGYK
+257 VTILYSPNFGYK
-269 HFLTFFKPE
+269 HFLTFFNPE
-278 VKKDWD
+278 VENNWD
-284 LSKVRLIY
+284 LSKVRIIY

-311 TYGLKRNS
+311 PYGLKRNS
-319 MYTVYGLAEGTIA
+319 MFPAYGLAEGTIA
-332 VTFPRLGD
+332 VTFPHFGD
-340 DMRFIT
+340 EMRFLT
-346 LDRNYLN
+346 LDRNYLS
-353 IGDTVREVSK
+353 IGDTVREVCK
-363 EDSRGCSFA
+363 DDIRGCSFA

-383 KICNMKNNDIGE
+383 RVCDSDNNDIGE
-395 NKIGYICI
+395 NKIGYIYI
-403 SGANVTSGYY
+403 SGENVTSGYY
-413 NNEAATRKAITK
+413 NNEEATRKVITE
-425 DGWLNTGDLGFMRD
+425 DGWLNTGDLGFMRN

-452 FVKGQNYY
+452 FVKGQNFY

-465 RVAQEAEGIDLGKI
+465 RVAQGAEGVGSGKV
-479 VAVGAFNEKIKS
+479 VAVGAFNEKNKS
-491 DELILFVL
+491 DELILFFL
-499 FKMKADKFIGL
+499 LETKEDKFIGT
-510 VQSLRKLISE
+510 VRSLKKLISE
-520 RMGIEVSQ
+520 RMGIEVSRI
-528 VIPIKSIPKT
+528 IPLTSFPKT
-538 TSGKVQR
+538 GSGKVQR
-545 YKLRESYI
+545 FKLRENYI
-553 NGEYDAI
+553 NGEYDTI
-560 KKEIELLL
+560 LKETELLFD
-568 ASEAHIR
+568 SEVNIR
-575 QIDKPEN
+575 QTDMPEN
-582 EIQAKLVN
+582 EIQEKMVK
-590 IWQEVLGVKKVGIKD
+590 IWQEILGLKKIGIKE
-605 NIFELGGD
+605 NFFELGGD
-613 SLKITQMASR
+613 SLKMTQMTSR
-623 IREEFGVELEQTIL
+623 IREEFGVELELPIL
-637 FENPVLS
+637 FENPVLKD
-644 VLAEIIEK
+644 LAEIIEK
-652 SDKTSE
+652 SDKICI
-658 DKNPIQRY
+658 DGNRIQRF
-666 SKKDVLPLSY
+666 SENGELPLSY
-676 AQHRIWFLD
+676 AQQRIWFLD
-685 RLNTELIR
+685 RL
-693 SKSPTSEDGGCQRAD
+693 D
-708 KSSMDSTNIQRE
+708 
-720 LNLPLNEV
+720 
-728 SFNEN
+728 EN
-733 SSQYMLYSGLNIK
+733 SSQYMLYTGLKIK
-746 GTLNY
+746 GNINY
-751 DILLKSFNT
+751 DLLLKSFNT

-774 EDGQPVQTVQEGVL
+774 EEGQPKQTVIDGLQ
-788 MDLPFIKLDK
+788 MDLPFVSLLE
-798 IPFEVRKSQAMVLAK
+798 IPVDNRRKEAMVLVK
-813 EEISCPFNLKKAPL
+813 EEISCPFDLNKAPL
-827 IRGKLFQLDTDEYI
+827 IRGKLLQLEKDEYI
-841 LILVAHHIV
+841 LILAAHHIV

-866 YNSYLQNEQYVLPEL
+866 YNSYLQNENYVLPEL
-881 KITYTDYAYWQIDRY
+881 KITYSDYACWQIDKY
-896 KESTIQKQLDY
+896 KESTIQKQLAY
-907 WKEKLCGKLPVLELP
+907 WKEKLSGKIPVLELP
-922 FSKQRPTVQTY
+922 FSKQRPTIQTY

-938 RFSLSRELYE
+938 RCDLSGELSE

-1019 RELLRNVR
+1019 RELLRIVR

-1045 EELKLERDMSRNPL
+1045 EELSLERDMSRNPL
-1059 FQVFFNL
+1059 FQVFFSL
-1066 QDTPVTEARLSGMS
+1066 QDTPIQSTKLSGMS
-1080 ISSVYL
+1080 ISSIDIK
-1086 EGETSRFDLSV
+1086 GDTARFDLSV
-1097 DINHNGSGL
+1097 DIIDSGSDL

-1120 TIERVAAHYTNVLE
+1120 TIKRMAGHYTHILE
-1134 KLTANFETQIKRFEI
+1134 NLTANFETKIKKFNI
-1149 LSSEESKTLLEG
+1149 LNSEESKTLLEG
-1161 WNNTRVDFESDLW
+1161 WNNTRVDCESDLW
-1174 TKFFE
+1174 TKLFE
-1179 DKVLSNPNAVA
+1179 DKVLGNPEAVA
-1190 VVKGNKKLSYGELD
+1190 VVKGDEKLSYGELD

-1218 VCPETIV
+1218 VGPETIV
-1225 GIYMERSIDMLTALV
+1225 GIYMDRSIDMLTALV

-1284 ANKAKILCI
+1284 TNTAKILCI
-1293 DEEWEKISI
+1293 DEEWQKIFV
-1302 QSPEKPE
+1302 QSAEKPE
-1309 NRATTDNLAYVIYTS
+1309 KRATTDNLAYVIYTS

-1338 ALTNFLLSMCTST
+1338 ALTNFLLSMGKST
-1351 NITEKDRLLAVTTL
+1351 NICDKDRLLAVTTF
-1365 SFDIAGLEML
+1365 SFDIAGLEMM
-1375 LPLVTGATV
+1375 LPLVTGASV
-1384 IIAGRDEVIDGEKL
+1384 VMAGRDEVIDGEKL
-1398 IELID
+1398 IELMD

-1412 TPATWRLLLEAGWK
+1412 TPATWRLLVEADWQ

-1440 PRELANELIDRCSCL
+1440 PRDLANELMDRCSCL

-1463 TTIWSTIMQLDSKEG
+1463 TTIWSTMMRLDSKEG

-1493 LDKDMK
+1493 LDNEMK

-1504 VPGELYIGGAGLAR
+1504 VPGELYIGGDGLAR
-1518 GYLKLPQLTQEK
+1518 GYLKLPQLTGEK
-1530 FIPNPFSREEGSRLY
+1530 FIQNPFSSEEGSRLY

-1577 LGEIETLLNKN
+1577 LGEIEALLNKN
-1588 TQISQSVVVC
+1588 PLIRQSIVVC
-1598 KEVVPGEKAI
+1598 REVYPGEKAL
-1608 IAYVITKTKE
+1608 IAYVIPNSRE
-1618 TDTVGLRD
+1618 TADSILREYLRD
-1626 YLRESLPDYMIPSYF
+1626 RLPDYMIPSYF
-1641 VMLESFPMT
+1641 VMLDCFPMT

-1655 DRKSLPMPEKTTH
+1655 DRKSLPMPEKS
-1668 GASSDITTSSN
+1668 AYRANSDMMQPSN
-1679 DVQKTVSDIWKEVLS
+1679 NVQKTVSDIWKEVLN
-1694 RENIGFNE
+1694 RENIGLNE

-1720 ILKQMNIDLQIMDL
+1720 IYKTMNIDLQIMDL

-1747 EQKQGKKASVV
+1747 EQKQGKKTAGVNRKIK
-1758 QNKTNMPETTLLK
+1758 QPETT
-1771 SNDIA
+1771 SSQNCDIA
-1776 VIGMSARVPG
+1776 VTGMSARVPG
-1786 AKNIKE
+1786 ARNIKE

-1798 QGRESITRFS
+1798 QGKESITRFS
-1808 DQEIIAEGIAP
+1808 DEEIIAEGIAP

-1831 GVVED
+1831 GVLEN
-1836 ADKFDAQFFGFNP
+1836 ADKFDAQFFGYNP

-1876 SERFNGAIGTFASVG
+1876 SERFSGAVGTFASVG
-1891 MNTYIKN
+1891 MNTYVKN
-1898 LSGDGEYGNVA
+1898 LTEDSEIGNVA
-1909 NDYQIMINND
+1909 NNYQIMINND
-1919 KDFLATRIAYKLNLE
+1919 KDFLATRVAYKLNLE

-2002 KGTVGGNGAG
+2002 KGTVGGNGVG

-2023 AQGDNICAVIKATA
+2023 AQGDNICAVIKGTA

-2043 LKVGYTAPRIEGEA
+2043 MKVGYTAPRIEGEA

-2092 EALGKVFSEKTNKK
+2092 EALEKVFSEKTDKK
-2106 NYCAVGS
+2106 KYCAVGS

-2126 VIGLIKT
+2126 VIGFIKT
-2133 VLSIKNGKIPP
+2133 VLAIKNGKIPP

-2167 LCDWKTDSMP
+2167 LCDWKTNGIP

-2192 HAVLEQA
+2192 HAVLEEA
-2199 PVKRNTAPGKQRKLL
+2199 PIKRNVTPGKARNLL

-2222 ALLSMTSNFAGYLK
+2222 ALKRMTSNFALHLK
-2236 ENFDVDMNDASYTL
+2236 ENPGIDIDDASYTL
-2250 KLGRREFEYRC
+2250 KLGRRELEYKG

-2280 IYANHVN
+2280 MYGNSVKN
-2287 IEKSYNPEKL
+2287 DKSYSAARL

-2306 LFWILGEKIDWVS
+2306 LFWLQGEKIDWIS

-2324 VRNKINLPTY
+2324 VRTKLNLPVY
-2334 PFEGKSYWAKPK
+2334 PFEGQSYWAKTK
-2346 KADIKDIKDYFYAPL
+2346 KTYSKDIKDYFYTPL
-2361 WKQTLYNIPLEL
+2361 WKQTVCNIPSEL
-2373 TLPENVK
+2373 ILPENK
-2380 SILVLAEKNT
+2380 KCILVLSEKNA
-2390 FVNKYLELLRKAG
+2390 FEYQYVELLKKSG
-2403 AEVLE
+2403 AEVIE
-2408 ANPKQ
+2408 ANPKL
-2413 QQDYDVL
+2413 QQDYDTL
-2420 LTELKNQGQLPD
+2420 LTELANIGKIPD
-2432 RIINMLGI
+2432 KIINMLGI
-2440 SNENRGKALFYSMLY
+2440 SSEDRGKALFYSMLF
-2455 LSKALGKQEIKKEI
+2455 LAKALGKQESKKEI
-2469 SIIVLTNAMQKVSGE
+2469 NIIVFTNGMQKVFGE
-2484 AVLYPEKAL
+2484 LVLYPEKAL

-2500 IPKEYENIKCRS
+2500 IPREYENIKCRS
-2512 VDFMLCEDGNPFER
+2512 VDFMLYEDASPFER
-2526 ELLEQLLYETC
+2526 ELLEQLLYEAC
-2537 CDSEDTTIAYRGD
+2537 CDSEDTTIAYRGER
-2550 TRWIQ
+2550 RWIQ
-2555 SFDKMELQNT
+2555 SFDRMELQNT
-2565 KKPVLQIKNNGT
+2565 QKPVLQIRNNGT

-2586 IGLVLAENLAQKE
+2586 IGLVLAEYLAERE

-2611 PEMDKWDEWLKDKGE
+2611 PEMGKWDEWLKDKGE
-2626 ADKNS
+2626 ADKIS
-2631 IKIRVLKHIR
+2631 IKIRALKRITEFGSKVL
-2641 ELGSEVIICRG
+2641 ICRG
-2652 NVDNAEEMIEV
+2652 SVDNIEEMTRV
-2663 RQQIWNRFGK
+2663 RQQVENQFGK
-2673 VDGVIHAAGNPGGG
+2673 IDGVIHAAGNPGGG
-2687 MIQIKEESFVE
+2687 MIQMKEGGFVE
-2698 KVFAPKVEGTQV
+2698 NIFAPKVTGTQV

-2715 KDCNP
+2715 KDCKP

-2743 ANNYMDAFANA
+2743 ANNFTDAFANA
-2754 HDSRHGTRFVSIN
+2754 HDTRHGTRFVAIN

-2782 PIHPLI
+2782 WIHPLL

-2793 DTKDKVVYFTRLN
+2793 QSPDKAVYLSRFN

-2813 SEHLV
+2813 NEHMV

-2832 ARAAFADI
+2832 ARAAFADL
-2840 NGDKPVEFSDVT
+2840 NGDKPVEYSDVT
-2852 FLTPMAVRENEEQDV
+2852 FLTPMAVGENEEQDV
-2867 LTILERKDKY
+2867 LTILEKSGTY
-2877 YEFKIFSR
+2877 YEFKIVSR
-2885 LHSKVEDNPWREHV
+2885 LHSNIQDNPWKEHAR
-2899 QGKIAATIDPEY
+2899 GKVAAAIDPEY
-2911 KQIDLIGEADSF
+2911 KQINISESADIF
-2923 NQKTID
+2923 NQETFD
-2929 YIKKDIKEFIS
+2929 YINKDIKEFIS

-2960 EIEMSPEFIDDLKYF
+2960 EIELSSEFIDDLNYF

-3007 KQRLPKRIYAIMT
+3007 KQRLPKKIYANMT
-3020 FRDEYNAQ
+3020 FRDEYNAL

-3033 CDIDITDE
+3033 CDIDVMDE
-3041 KGVQLLEIKNFS
+3041 KGVQLIEIRNFS
-3053 MRHITDENSQSI
+3053 MRHITEENSQTI
-3065 KNRKQ
+3065 KTRTQ
-3070 NLHIPTEGTEG
+3070 NLHSFIEGNEV
-3081 YTSLIKSL
+3081 YSSLIKSL
-3089 NSDNIMDSGL
+3089 NSNNIMDSGL

-3130 AIAEAGY
+3130 AIADAGY
-3137 INKKSNIVAE
+3137 INRKSNSVAE
-3147 KDGQKTLH
+3147 KDEQKTLH
-3155 PRPDLDSAY
+3155 PRPDLNSAY

-3178 WQNLLGIEGIGIH
+3178 WQNLLGIEGLGIH

-3196 LGGDSLLLVQLHTK
+3196 LGGDSLLLVQLHSK

-3224 YKYNTIALLASKLG
+3224 YKYNTISLLASRLD
-3238 EGNSQVEKPNFKN
+3238 EGNSKVEKPSFKS

-3270 MIQKGGNH
+3270 LMQRGETH

>member
-17 ETSRGITF
+17 EKAKGITF
-25 ILSEAEE
+25 ILSETEE
-32 HFVSYGELYLGAR
+32 HFVSYSELYHGAMK
-45 TLLYSLQS
+45 LLYNLQA
-53 SGFKKGDE
+53 SGFQKGDE

-122 LKVFGDKNGLLE
+122 LKSFGDKNGLSE
-134 QVDIMQTRT
+134 QVDLMQTKT
-143 LSIEN
+143 LSMEN
-148 LEKTDCLGEIEK
+148 LGQTEFLGEIAE
-160 AGENDIAFIQFSSGS
+160 AEENDIAFIQFSSGS

-203 KEDSGLNWMPL
+203 SEDSGLNWMPL

-297 ISYELCDEFLEKLA
+297 ISYELCDEFLEKLSP
-311 TYGLKRNS
+311 YGLKRNS

-340 DMRFIT
+340 EMRFIS

-353 IGDTVREVSK
+353 VGDIVREVGK
-363 EDSRGCSFA
+363 GDARGCSFA

-383 KICNMKNNDIGE
+383 RICDSDNNDIGE

-413 NNEAATRKAITK
+413 NNEEATRKAITNN
-425 DGWLNTGDLGFMRD
+425 GWLNTGDLGFMRD

-465 RVAQEAEGIDLGKI
+465 RIAQEAEGIELGKI

-499 FKMKADKFIGL
+499 FKMKADKFTGTVRI
-510 VQSLRKLISE
+510 LRKLISE

-553 NGEYDAI
+553 NGEFDTI
-560 KKEIELLL
+560 KNEIGLLL
-568 ASEAHIR
+568 KSEAESR
-575 QIDKPEN
+575 PIDLPEN
-582 EIQAKLVN
+582 EIQAKLAR
-590 IWQEVLGVKKVGIKD
+590 IWQEVLGVKKIGIKD
-605 NIFELGGD
+605 NFFELGGD
-613 SLKITQMASR
+613 SLKITQTISR
-623 IREEFGVELEQTIL
+623 IREEFGAELEQTLL
-637 FENPVLS
+637 FENPVLD
-644 VLAEIIEK
+644 VLAEIVEK
-652 SDKTSE
+652 SDKISDDE
-658 DKNPIQRY
+658 NRIQRLQE
-666 SKKDVLPLSY
+666 KGTLPLSY
-676 AQHRIWFLD
+676 AQQRIWFLD
-685 RLNTELIR
+685 RL
-693 SKSPTSEDGGCQRAD
+693 
-708 KSSMDSTNIQRE
+708 
-720 LNLPLNEV
+720 
-728 SFNEN
+728 NEN

-751 DILLKSFNT
+751 DLLLKSLNT
-760 IIERHESLRTSFFE
+760 IIERHESLRTSFLE
-774 EDGQPVQTVQEGVL
+774 EDGLPVQTVMEGVR
-788 MDLPFIKLDK
+788 MELPFISLVE
-798 IPFEVRKSQAMVLAK
+798 IPLENRRKEAMVLAK
-813 EEISCPFNLKKAPL
+813 EGISCPFDLSKAPL
-827 IRGKLFQLDTDEYI
+827 IRGKLLQLEKDEYV
-841 LILVAHHIV
+841 LILAAHHMV

-860 KELEIL
+860 KELAIL
-866 YNSYLQNEQYVLPEL
+866 YNSYIQNKNYVLPEL
-881 KITYTDYAYWQIDRY
+881 KITYSDYACWQIDRY
-896 KESTIQKQLDY
+896 KENTIQKQLVY
-907 WKEKLCGKLPVLELP
+907 WKEKLGGKLPILELP

-933 NGSNF
+933 KGSNF
-938 RFSLSRELYE
+938 RCSLSDELYQ
-948 KLKSAAEQEGAT
+948 KLKRGAEQEGAT

-968 FKFLLFKYTGQEDI
+968 FKVLLFKYTGQEDI

-992 RSELEPMI
+992 RSELEPLI

-1006 LIIRTAFSENNSF
+1006 LVIRTAFSGNSSF

-1045 EELKLERDMSRNPL
+1045 EELNLERDMSRNPL
-1059 FQVFFNL
+1059 FQVFFSL
-1066 QDTPVTEARLSGMS
+1066 QDTPVRSARLSGMS
-1080 ISSVYL
+1080 ISSIDM
-1086 EGETSRFDLSV
+1086 EGDTARFDLSV
-1097 DINHNGSGL
+1097 DINDSGSCL

-1112 NTDLFDAD
+1112 NTDLFDAEY
-1120 TIERVAAHYTNVLE
+1120 IVRMAEHYTYLLE
-1134 KLTANFETQIKRFEI
+1134 NLTANFETQIKKFDI

-1161 WNNTRVDFESDLW
+1161 WNNTRVDFEGDLW
-1174 TKFFE
+1174 IRLFE
-1179 DKVLSNPNAVA
+1179 DKVSINPHAVA
-1190 VVKGNKKLSYGELD
+1190 VVKGDRQLSYSDLD
-1204 KRANR
+1204 TRANR

-1218 VCPETIV
+1218 VGPETIV

-1240 GIHKSGGAYL
+1240 GVHKSGGAYL

-1263 MLDNAQVPIILTDN
+1263 MLDNAQVPIILTD
-1277 TIKDTLP
+1277 TIIKDTLP
-1284 ANKAKILCI
+1284 LNKAKIICI
-1293 DEEWEKISI
+1293 SEQWKEISE
-1302 QSPEKPE
+1302 QSIEKPE

-1338 ALTNFLLSMCTST
+1338 ALTNFLLSMGTST
-1351 NITEKDRLLAVTTL
+1351 NICEKDRLLAVTTL

-1375 LPLVTGATV
+1375 LPLVTGASV
-1384 IIAGRDEVIDGEKL
+1384 VIAGRDEVIDGEKL
-1398 IELID
+1398 ISLMD
-1403 KHDISVMQA
+1403 KHNISIMQA
-1412 TPATWRLLLEAGWK
+1412 TPATWRMLVEAQWQGS
-1426 GCSSLKILCGGEAL
+1426 SSLKILCGGEAL
-1440 PRELANELIDRCSCL
+1440 PRDLANELMDRCSCL

-1463 TTIWSTIMQLDSKEG
+1463 TTIWSTMLRLDSKEG

-1493 LDKDMK
+1493 LDNEMK
-1499 PTPVG
+1499 PTAVG

-1518 GYLKLPQLTQEK
+1518 GYLKLPKLTQEK
-1530 FIPNPFSREEGSRLY
+1530 FITNPFSSEVGSRLY

-1557 NIEFVGRGDHQVKIR
+1557 NIEFVGRSDHQVKIR

-1588 TQISQSVVVC
+1588 PLISQSVVIC
-1598 KEVVPGEKAI
+1598 REIFSGEKAL
-1608 IAYVITKTKE
+1608 IAYVIPKTKE
-1618 TDTVGLRD
+1618 TDTVMLRA
-1626 YLRESLPDYMIPSYF
+1626 YLRERLPDYMIPSYF
-1641 VMLESFPMT
+1641 VKLDSFPMT

-1655 DRKSLPMPEKTTH
+1655 DRKALPIPEKTTQ
-1668 GASSDITTSSN
+1668 GANSDTIQPSN
-1679 DVQKTVSDIWKEVLS
+1679 EVQKTVSDVWKEVLG
-1694 RENIGFNE
+1694 RETIGINE

-1720 ILKQMNIDLQIMDL
+1720 ISKTMNIDLQVMDL

-1747 EQKQGKKASVV
+1747 EQRLGKKTAVIN
-1758 QNKTNMPETTLLK
+1758 NKPSIPKTTSSQ

-1786 AKNIKE
+1786 AKNIDE
-1792 FWENLC
+1792 FWTNLC

-1808 DQEIIAEGIAP
+1808 DEEIIAEGIAP

-1831 GVVED
+1831 GVLED

-1876 SERFNGAIGTFASVG
+1876 SEKFSGAIGTFASVG

-1898 LSGDGEYGNVA
+1898 LTEDNEIGNVA
-1909 NDYQIMINND
+1909 NNYQIMINND
-1919 KDFLATRIAYKLNLE
+1919 KDFLATRVAYKLNLE
-1934 GPGIT
+1934 GPGLT

-1954 CKSLLNKEC
+1954 CRSLLNKEC

-2057 GVIAKAQELAGVSPD
+2057 GVIAKAQELAGVNPD

-2092 EALGKVFSEKTNKK
+2092 EALEKVFSEKTDKK
-2106 NYCAVGS
+2106 KYCAVGS

-2133 VLSIKNGKIPP
+2133 VLAIKNGKIPP
-2144 SLNFNKPNPKCDFEN
+2144 SLNFDKPNPKCNFEN
-2159 GHFFVNTE
+2159 GHFYVNAKLSE
-2167 LCDWKTDSMP
+2167 WKTDGIP

-2192 HAVLEQA
+2192 HAVLEEA
-2199 PVKRNTAPGKQRKLL
+2199 PVKKDVTLEKSRHLL
-2214 IFSAKTPS
+2214 IFSAKTSS
-2222 ALLSMTSNFAGYLK
+2222 ALERMTSNFALHLK
-2236 ENFDVDMNDASYTL
+2236 ENPGIDMNDASYTL

-2261 CLVCST
+2261 LLVCNT

-2280 IYANHVN
+2280 IYANN
-2287 IEKSYNPEKL
+2287 IKNGKSYNLENL

-2306 LFWILGEKIDWVS
+2306 IFWLQGEKIDWIS

-2324 VRNKINLPTY
+2324 GRNKLNLPVY
-2334 PFEGKSYWAKPK
+2334 PFEGQSFWAKSK
-2346 KADIKDIKDYFYAPL
+2346 KAVKKDINDYFYAPV
-2361 WKQTLYNIPLEL
+2361 WKQAVYNIPSEL
-2373 TLPENVK
+2373 TLPENKK
-2380 SILVLAEKNT
+2380 SILVLAKESNFENK
-2390 FVNKYLELLRKAG
+2390 FVELLRKAG
-2403 AEVLE
+2403 AKVIEV
-2408 ANPKQ
+2408 NPIQ
-2413 QQDYDVL
+2413 QQDYDTL
-2420 LTELKNQGQLPD
+2420 LTELKNQGNVPD

-2440 SNENRGKALFYSMLY
+2440 SNENRGKDLFYSMLF
-2455 LSKALGKQEIKKEI
+2455 LTKALGKQELKKEI
-2469 SIIVLTNAMQKVSGE
+2469 TTIVLTNGMQKVFGE
-2484 AVLYPEKAL
+2484 SVLYPEKAL

-2500 IPKEYENIKCRS
+2500 IPREYENIKCRS
-2512 VDFMLCEDGNPFER
+2512 VDFMLCEEGSPCER
-2526 ELLEQLLYETC
+2526 ELLEQLLYEAYS
-2537 CDSEDTTIAYRGD
+2537 DSEDTTVAYRGES
-2550 TRWIQ
+2550 RWIQ
-2555 SFDKMELQNT
+2555 SFDKMKLQNT
-2565 KKPVLQIKNNGT
+2565 QKPVLQIKNKGT
-2577 YLITGGLGG
+2577 YIITGGLGG
-2586 IGLVLAENLAQKE
+2586 IGLVLAEYLAERE
-2599 KVNLVLVGRSSF
+2599 KVKLVLVGRSSF
-2611 PEMDKWDEWLKDKGE
+2611 PEMENWDEWLENKGK
-2626 ADKNS
+2626 ADKTS
-2631 IKIRVLKHIR
+2631 TKIRILKNIR
-2641 ELGSEVIICRG
+2641 ELGSEILICRG
-2652 NVDNAEEMIEV
+2652 NVDNMEEMQRV
-2663 RQQIWNRFGK
+2663 RQQVQNHFGK
-2673 VDGVIHAAGNPGGG
+2673 IDGVIHAAGNPGGG
-2687 MIQIKEESFVE
+2687 MIQIKKESFVE
-2698 KVFAPKVEGTQV
+2698 NVFAPKVTGTQV

-2715 KDCNP
+2715 KDCKL

-2743 ANNYMDAFANA
+2743 ANNFMNAFAIA
-2754 HDSRHGTRFVSIN
+2754 HDSRHGTRFVSVN
-2767 WDRWPGVGMAKGNKK
+2767 WDRWPGIGMAIDNKK
-2782 PIHPLI
+2782 SVHPLLD
-2788 ERKIS
+2788 RKIS
-2793 DTKDKVVYFTRLN
+2793 ESPDKAVYLSRFN

-2852 FLTPMAVRENEEQDV
+2852 FLTPMAVRENEEQEV
-2867 LTILERKDKY
+2867 LTILQRNGGH

-2885 LHSKVEDNPWREHV
+2885 LCSYVEENPWREHA
-2899 QGKIAATIDPEY
+2899 QGKIAAAIDPEY
-2911 KQIDLIGEADSF
+2911 KQIDISGSADIF
-2923 NQKTID
+2923 NEEKFD
-2929 YIKKDIKEFIS
+2929 YINKDFEEFIT
-2940 FGSRWRTLK
+2940 FGNRWRTLK
-2949 RLGFHGRKGIA
+2949 RLGFHGTKGFA
-2960 EIEMSPEFIDDLKYF
+2960 EIELAPEFIDDLKYF

-3007 KQRLPKRIYAIMT
+3007 RQRLPEKIYANIT
-3020 FRDEYNAQ
+3020 FRDEYDAP

-3033 CDIDITDE
+3033 CDIDVLDE
-3041 KGVQLLEIKNFS
+3041 KGVQLIEIKNFS
-3053 MRHITDENSQSI
+3053 MRQISDENSENI
-3065 KNRKQ
+3065 KNRSRKL
-3070 NLHIPTEGTEG
+3070 NSFTEDTQV
-3081 YTSLIKSL
+3081 YNSLI
-3089 NSDNIMDSGL
+3089 NSSNSGNIMDSGL
-3099 TTDEGRKVFE
+3099 TAAEGRKVFE
-3109 KILSGQYFNTQV
+3109 KILSGQYFNNQV
-3121 IVSTKDIKE
+3121 IVSTKEISE
-3130 AIAEAGY
+3130 AIANAGY
-3137 INKKSNIVAE
+3137 INKKINTVAE
-3147 KDGQKTLH
+3147 KDEQKTLH
-3155 PRPDLDSAY
+3155 PRPDLPNAY
-3164 SAPKSETEKKLVPV
+3164 SAPKSEAEKRLVPV
-3178 WQNLLGIEGIGIH
+3178 WQNLLGIEGVGIH

-3224 YKYNTIALLASKLG
+3224 YKYNTIALLASKLEG
-3238 EGNSQVEKPNFKN
+3238 ENHQEEKPSFKRIN
-3251 VSERVS
+3251 ERVS

-3270 MIQKGGNH
+3270 MIQRGENH

>member
-9 DLIVSRQD
+9 DLIVARQY
-17 ETSRGITF
+17 EKSKGVTF
-25 ILSEAEE
+25 IISETEE
-32 HFVSYGELYLGAR
+32 HFVSYGELYHGAR
-45 TLLYSLQS
+45 ALLYNLQTA
-53 SGFKKGDE
+53 GFKKGDE

-89 TTGTNDEHKLKL
+89 TTGTNDEHKRKL

-116 DDFFAR
+116 DDFFER
-122 LKVFGDKNGLLE
+122 LKSFGNNNDLSQ

-143 LSIEN
+143 LSLEN
-148 LEKTDCLGEIEK
+148 LEKTDFFGEIEK
-160 AGENDIAFIQFSSGS
+160 AEENDIAFIQFSSGS

-186 RNVLYD
+186 KNVLYD

-203 KEDSGLNWMPL
+203 SEDSGLNWMPL

-278 VKKDWD
+278 NKKDWD

-297 ISYELCDEFLEKLA
+297 ISYELCDEFLEKLSQ
-311 TYGLKRNS
+311 YGLKRNS

-340 DMRFIT
+340 EMRFIT

-363 EDSRGCSFA
+363 DDTRGCSFA

-383 KICNMKNNDIGE
+383 RICDIDNNDIGE

-413 NNEAATRKAITK
+413 NNKEATRKAITK

-465 RVAQEAEGIDLGKI
+465 RVAQEVDGIDVGKI

-499 FKMKADKFIGL
+499 FKMKVNKFIGL
-510 VQSLRKLISE
+510 VHSLKKLISE

-545 YKLRESYI
+545 YKLRESYTK
-553 NGEYDAI
+553 GQYDTI
-560 KKEIELLL
+560 KNDIELLL
-568 ASEAHIR
+568 KSEAECR
-575 QIDKPEN
+575 PLDLPEN
-582 EIQAKLVN
+582 EIQAKLVE
-590 IWQEVLGVKKVGIKD
+590 IWQEVLGLKRIGIKD
-605 NIFELGGD
+605 NFFELGGD
-613 SLKITQMASR
+613 SLKLTQIISR
-623 IREEFGVELEQTIL
+623 IREEFEVELEQTLL
-637 FENPVLS
+637 FETPVLS
-644 VLAEIIEK
+644 ELAEIIEK
-652 SDKTSE
+652 SDKISE
-658 DKNPIQRY
+658 SEKRIHRF
-666 SKKDVLPLSY
+666 SEKGALPLSY
-676 AQHRIWFLD
+676 AQQRIWFLD
-685 RLNTELIR
+685 RL
-693 SKSPTSEDGGCQRAD
+693 
-708 KSSMDSTNIQRE
+708 
-720 LNLPLNEV
+720 
-728 SFNEN
+728 NEN
-733 SSQYMLYSGLNIK
+733 SSQYMLYSGLNIE

-751 DILLKSFNT
+751 DLLVKSFNT
-760 IIERHESLRTSFFE
+760 VIERHECLRTSFFE
-774 EDGQPVQTVQEGVL
+774 VDGQPEQKVNDGLQ
-788 MDLPFIKLDK
+788 MDLPFVSLTE
-798 IPFEVRKSQAMVLAK
+798 IPLENRKKEAMVLAK
-813 EEISCPFNLKKAPL
+813 REISCPFDLSKAPL
-827 IRGKLFQLDTDEYI
+827 IRGKLFELEKDQYI
-841 LILVAHHIV
+841 LVLVAHHMV

-860 KELEIL
+860 KELETL
-866 YNSYLQNEQYVLPEL
+866 YNSYFKNEKYVLPEL
-881 KITYTDYAYWQIDRY
+881 IITYSDYACWQIDRY
-896 KESTIQKQLDY
+896 SESTIQKQLAY
-907 WKEKLCGKLPVLELP
+907 WKEKLSGKLPVLELP

-933 NGSNF
+933 KGSNF
-938 RFSLSRELYE
+938 RCSLSNELSQ
-948 KLKSAAEQEGAT
+948 KLKRGAEQEGAT

-968 FKFLLFKYTGQEDI
+968 FKVLLFKYTGQEDI

-992 RSELEPMI
+992 RSEFEPLI

-1006 LIIRTAFSENNSF
+1006 LVIRTVLSGNSSF
-1019 RELLRNVR
+1019 RDLLRNVR

-1045 EELKLERDMSRNPL
+1045 EELNLERDMSRNPL
-1059 FQVFFNL
+1059 FQVFFSL
-1066 QDTPVTEARLSGMS
+1066 QGTPVQEARLSNMS
-1080 ISSVYL
+1080 VSSIDI
-1086 EGETSRFDLSV
+1086 EGDTARFDLSV
-1097 DINHNGSGL
+1097 DIIDSGSGL
-1106 EVNFEF
+1106 EANFEF
-1112 NTDLFDAD
+1112 NTDLFDPDSIKRMAG
-1120 TIERVAAHYTNVLE
+1120 HYTHILE
-1134 KLTANFETQIKRFEI
+1134 NLTANFETQIKKFDI

-1174 TKFFE
+1174 TRLFE
-1179 DKVLSNPNAVA
+1179 KKVLSNPEAIA
-1190 VVKGNKKLSYGELD
+1190 VVKGAEKLSYGELD
-1204 KRANR
+1204 TRANR

-1218 VCPETIV
+1218 VGPETIV

-1250 PMDPVFPKDRLEF
+1250 PMDPVFPKDRLEY
-1263 MLDNAQVPIILTDN
+1263 MLENAQVPIILTDSI
-1277 TIKDTLP
+1277 IKETLP
-1284 ANKAKILCI
+1284 ANQAKILCI
-1293 DEEWEKISI
+1293 DEEWNKISV
-1302 QSPEKPE
+1302 QSAEKPE
-1309 NRATTDNLAYVIYTS
+1309 NRATQDNLAYVIYTS
-1324 GSTGNPKGVQIEHR
+1324 GSTGNPKGVQIEQR
-1338 ALTNFLLSMCTST
+1338 ALTNFLLSMGTST
-1351 NITEKDRLLAVTTL
+1351 NMCEKDRLLAVTTL

-1375 LPLVTGATV
+1375 LPLVTGASV

-1398 IELID
+1398 IALMD

-1412 TPATWRLLLEAGWK
+1412 TPATWRLLVEEEWQ

-1440 PRELANELIDRCSCL
+1440 PRDLANELMVRCSCL

-1463 TTIWSTIMQLDSKEG
+1463 TTIWSTMVRLNSKEG
-1478 PVSIGKPIANTTVYI
+1478 PVSIGKPIANTTVYV
-1493 LDKDMK
+1493 LDNEMK
-1499 PTPVG
+1499 LTPVG
-1504 VPGELYIGGAGLAR
+1504 IPGELYIGGTGLAR
-1518 GYLKLPQLTQEK
+1518 GYLKLPELTQEK
-1530 FIPNPFSREEGSRLY
+1530 FIPNPFSSEEGSRLY

-1557 NIEFVGRGDHQVKIR
+1557 NIEFIGRGDHQVKIR

-1588 TQISQSVVVC
+1588 PLISQSVVVC
-1598 KEVVPGEKAI
+1598 REISLGEKAL
-1608 IAYVITKTKE
+1608 IAYVIPKSQE
-1618 TDTVGLRD
+1618 TAATTFRE
-1626 YLRESLPDYMIPSYF
+1626 YLRNRLPDYMIPSYF
-1641 VMLESFPMT
+1641 VILDSFPMT

-1655 DRKSLPMPEKTTH
+1655 DRKSLPMPEKTAI
-1668 GASSDITTSSN
+1668 GASSVMMQPLN
-1679 DVQKTVSDIWKEVLS
+1679 NVQKTVSDTWKEVLG
-1694 RENIGFNE
+1694 RENIGLNE

-1715 KVRSK
+1715 KVRNK
-1720 ILKQMNIDLQIMDL
+1720 IFKKMNIDLQIMDL

-1747 EQKQGKKASVV
+1747 EQRLGKKTAVV
-1758 QNKTNMPETTLLK
+1758 HSKTSMPETTFLK

-1786 AKNIKE
+1786 ARNIKE
-1792 FWENLC
+1792 FWANLC
-1798 QGRESITRFS
+1798 QGKESITRFS
-1808 DQEIIAEGIAP
+1808 DQEIISEGIAP

-1831 GVVED
+1831 GVLED
-1836 ADKFDAQFFGFNP
+1836 ADKFDAQFFGYNP
-1849 REAEILDPQQRIF
+1849 REAEILDPQQRVF

-1891 MNTYIKN
+1891 MNTYVKN
-1898 LSGDGEYGNVA
+1898 LTENNEIGNVA
-1909 NDYQIMINND
+1909 NNYQIMINND
-1919 KDFLATRIAYKLNLE
+1919 KDFLATRVAYKLNLE

-1939 VQTACSSSMVAVHLA
+1939 VQTACSSSMVAIHLA
-1954 CKSLLNKEC
+1954 CRSLLNREC

-1991 DGHCRAFDEKA
+1991 DGHCRAFGEKA

-2023 AQGDNICAVIKATA
+2023 AEGDNICAVIKGTA

-2057 GVIAKAQELAGVSPD
+2057 GVISKAQELAGVSPE

-2092 EALGKVFSEKTNKK
+2092 EALEKVFSEKTDKK
-2106 NYCAVGS
+2106 KHCAVGS

-2133 VLSIKNGKIPP
+2133 VLAIQNSKIPP
-2144 SLNFNKPNPKCDFEN
+2144 SLNFDKPNPKCDFEN
-2159 GHFFVNTE
+2159 GHFYVSTK
-2167 LCDWKTDSMP
+2167 LWDWKTDGIP

-2192 HAVLEQA
+2192 HAVLEE
-2199 PVKRNTAPGKQRKLL
+2199 PPLKRNATPGKSRVLL
-2214 IFSAKTPS
+2214 IFSAKTLS
-2222 ALLSMTSNFAGYLK
+2222 ALKRMTSNFALHLK
-2236 ENFDVDMNDASYTL
+2236 ENFGTDMNDAEYTL
-2250 KLGRREFEYRC
+2250 KLGRREFEHRC

-2280 IYANHVN
+2280 IYANDIKN
-2287 IEKSYNPEKL
+2287 DKSYNTARV

-2306 LFWILGEKIDWVS
+2306 LFWLQGEKIDWIS

-2324 VRNKINLPTY
+2324 VRNKLNLPVY
-2334 PFEGKSYWAKPK
+2334 PFEGQSFWAKTQ
-2346 KADIKDIKDYFYAPL
+2346 KADRRNINDYFYTPL
-2361 WKQTLYNIPLEL
+2361 WKQTVCNIPSEITL
-2373 TLPENVK
+2373 TENK
-2380 SILVLAEKNT
+2380 NCILVLAEKNT
-2390 FVNKYLELLRKAG
+2390 FENKFVELLRKSG
-2403 AEVLE
+2403 AEVIE

-2413 QQDYDVL
+2413 QQDYDTL
-2420 LTELKNQGQLPD
+2420 LKELGNIEKMPSK
-2432 RIINMLGI
+2432 IINMLGI
-2440 SNENRGKALFYSMLY
+2440 SNENRGKDLFYSMLF
-2455 LSKALGKQEIKKEI
+2455 LAKALGKQEPKKEI
-2469 SIIVLTNAMQKVSGE
+2469 NIIVLTNGMQKVFGE
-2484 AVLYPEKAL
+2484 SVLYPEKAL

-2500 IPKEYENIKCRS
+2500 IPKEYEKIKCRS
-2512 VDFMLCEDGNPFER
+2512 VDFTLCEEGSPFER
-2526 ELLEQLLYETC
+2526 ELLEQLLYEAC
-2537 CDSEDTTIAYRGD
+2537 SDSEDTTVAYRGES
-2550 TRWIQ
+2550 RWIQ
-2555 SFDKMELQNT
+2555 SFDKIELQNT
-2565 KKPVLQIKNNGT
+2565 QKPPLQIKNKGT

-2586 IGLVLAENLAQKE
+2586 IGLVLAEYLAERE
-2599 KVNLVLVGRSSF
+2599 KINLVLVGRSLF
-2611 PEMDKWDEWLKDKGE
+2611 PDMEKWDEWLKDKGE
-2626 ADKNS
+2626 TGKTS
-2631 IKIRVLKHIR
+2631 IKIKTLKRIK
-2641 ELGSEVIICRG
+2641 ELGSEILICRG
-2652 NVDNAEEMIEV
+2652 NVDNMEEMTRV
-2663 RQQIWNRFGK
+2663 RQQVQNHFGK
-2673 VDGVIHAAGNPGGG
+2673 IDGVIHAAGNPGGG

-2698 KVFAPKVEGTQV
+2698 NVFAPKITGTQV

-2715 KDCNP
+2715 KDCKP

-2743 ANNYMDAFANA
+2743 ANNFMDAFANA
-2754 HDSRHGTRFVSIN
+2754 HDTRHGTRFVSIN
-2767 WDRWPGVGMAKGNKK
+2767 WDRWPGVGMAKDNKK
-2782 PIHPLI
+2782 SIHPLL
-2788 ERKIS
+2788 ERKITDS
-2793 DTKDKVVYFTRLN
+2793 LGRVAYLSRLN

-2813 SEHLV
+2813 REHLV

-2840 NGDKPVEFSDVT
+2840 NGDKSVEFSDVT

-2867 LTILERKDKY
+2867 LTILEKNEAY
-2877 YEFKIFSR
+2877 YEFKIVSR
-2885 LHSKVEDNPWREHV
+2885 LHSKVEDSPWKEHAR
-2899 QGKIAATIDPEY
+2899 GKIAAAIDPEN
-2911 KQIDLIGEADSF
+2911 KQIDISESAEIF
-2923 NQKTID
+2923 NQETFD
-2929 YIKKDIKEFIS
+2929 YINKDIKEFIT
-2940 FGSRWRTLK
+2940 FGNRWRTLK
-2949 RLGFHGRKGIA
+2949 RLGFHGTKGIA
-2960 EIEMSPEFIDDLKYF
+2960 EIELSPEFIDDLKYF

-3007 KQRLPKRIYAIMT
+3007 KQRLPKKIYANIS
-3020 FRDEYNAQ
+3020 FKDEYNAL

-3033 CDIDITDE
+3033 CDIDVVDE
-3041 KGVQLLEIKNFS
+3041 KGVQLIEIKNFS
-3053 MRHITDENSQSI
+3053 MRHITDENSQNI

-3070 NLHIPTEGTEG
+3070 NFHSLIEGTDI
-3081 YTSLIKSL
+3081 YNSLFNSS

-3109 KILSGQYFNTQV
+3109 KILSGQYYNTQV
-3121 IVSTKDIKE
+3121 IVSTKDIEE

-3137 INKKSNIVAE
+3137 INKKSNTTVSE
-3147 KDGQKTLH
+3147 KDEQKTLH
-3155 PRPDLDSAY
+3155 PRPDLPNAY
-3164 SAPKSETEKKLVPV
+3164 SAPKSETEKKLVPM
-3178 WQNLLGIEGIGIH
+3178 WQNLLGIEGLGIH

-3196 LGGDSLLLVQLHTK
+3196 LGGDSLLLVQLHAK
-3210 IKEIFPTDLAVVDL
+3210 IKEVYPTDLAVVDL
-3224 YKYNTIALLASKLG
+3224 YKYNTIALLASKLD
-3238 EGNSQVEKPNFKN
+3238 EGNNQAEKPSFKS
-3251 VSERVS
+3251 VSQRVS

-3270 MIQKGGNH
+3270 MIQRGENH